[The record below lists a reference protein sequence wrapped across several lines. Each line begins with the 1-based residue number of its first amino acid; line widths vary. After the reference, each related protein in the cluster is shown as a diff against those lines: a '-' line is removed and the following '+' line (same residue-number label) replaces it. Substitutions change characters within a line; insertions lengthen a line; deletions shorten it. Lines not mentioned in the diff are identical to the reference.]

1 MTIIKNN
8 SPVPF
13 GAIASLQHTTDNYSS
28 IVGDAGLVYLT
39 GLPEKGNFSLNGES
53 AEKQCTVSFDLT
65 NVTLDVN
72 QPIRQV
78 TYTCAPVK

>member
-39 GLPEKGNFSLNGES
+39 GLPEKGKL
-53 AEKQCTVSFDLT
+53 L
-65 NVTLDVN
+65 
-72 QPIRQV
+72 
-78 TYTCAPVK
+78 VKWGNPQKNNARLALI